1 MLRCAVVVI
10 NLSKCL
16 NDLNYFKSMLLEIS
30 ELHEA
35 HTGAVIILLFC
46 DVKRVTSNEKYLIVK
61 HNFIGQTTAH

>member
-1 MLRCAVVVI
+1 
-10 NLSKCL
+10 
-16 NDLNYFKSMLLEIS
+16 MLLEIS

-35 HTGAVIILLFC
+35 HTGAVIIFLFC